1 MGKDS
6 TMTTVRQEANGVAR
20 AARPNLTLAA
30 MLLIAASA
38 GGCMQGPR
46 MEAPFTLSNPN
57 ERHPIAVQQGEAL
70 LDLAVSRNAGG
81 LSSAQRGQLYHYL
94 EGYRERGAG
103 ALVIKAPSGGSNEK
117 AAMRAYDDV
126 RRAMRRVGISPREV
140 MLQPYSAK
148 WDQGAPLRL
157 SYLEDVLK
165 GPDCPDWSENLARD
179 PQNLP
184 WPNMGCAMQRNLAAM
199 VEDPQDFCTR
209 APRRRGRASG
219 ATRCGANM
227 SPASRRSPSVTPP
240 STRMSARSA
249 RSDPASDQRCRIFSE
264 FFG

>member
-1 MGKDS
+1 
-6 TMTTVRQEANGVAR
+6 MTTVRQEAHGSAR
-20 AARPNLTLAA
+20 ATRPNLTLAA
-30 MLLIAASA
+30 LFLIAASA

-57 ERHPIAVQQGEAL
+57 ERHPIAVKQGEAL

-103 ALVIKAPSGGSNEK
+103 ALVIKAPSGGANEK

-126 RRAMRRVGISPREV
+126 RRAMRRIGISPREV

-157 SYLEDVLK
+157 SYLEYVAK

-199 VEDPQDFCTR
+199 VEDPQDFLYPR
-209 APRRRGRASG
+209 AEAPRPSERRDTVWGKYVAGQPTLSKRDPSEH
-219 ATRCGANM
+219 AN
-227 SPASRRSPSVTPP
+227 V
-240 STRMSARSA
+240 
-249 RSDPASDQRCRIFSE
+249 SE
-264 FFG
+264 ISQIGSSE